1 MYNKENR
8 EALRFNSLKLMG
20 EEPDQEFEID
30 KQDLEIL
37 KDPTKYISFLIQI
50 TGMLIFSVLRISL
63 ILDSST
69 LPFLASKGMGGSLKI
84 SSHYCSNSASVS

>member
-37 KDPTKYISFLIQI
+37 KDPTKYISHL
-50 TGMLIFSVLRISL
+50 M
-63 ILDSST
+63 
-69 LPFLASKGMGGSLKI
+69 A
-84 SSHYCSNSASVS
+84 